1 MSETLSFN
9 DIKITNQVINVC
21 GIFIFT
27 NDFEN
32 IINNSGYIINKN
44 KNNEFKD
51 LFYPSYSKL
60 LFTQKSVNKR
70 YTKYNESEVVSLV
83 IKGKDNNIIKE
94 ASFQINSYNL
104 YLFEDN
110 FGLFS
115 LDITLPNTEVS
126 LSDYSDITFLL
137 RSFVSKLKYNDLDW
151 CQYIEKN
158 VLIDTRIRGEEIL
171 VDEFSG
177 SKFKLYQVIQI
188 NSQISEADQTSLLID
203 LATISKIGSS
213 VSDNYDS
220 NSKEYYQN
228 LIDSN
233 LISVFKN
240 WKALSLFDTFT
251 IVGYNILDQEWK
263 VNNYKN
269 LYFNIYLI
277 NIYIK
282 YSLFRYNFQIID
294 FPKKLRE
301 KFENFITEY
310 NLTQISYNF
319 LPNLLHNKQRVSLEI
334 PDELNVLNDKII
346 KLSDKIKEEQ
356 QSKTNFILGI
366 ISFFSSLAA
375 FSPIVEFVIQ
385 VKEKF
390 HIVNFIFYSL
400 SSILIIFIAFFV
412 LYFLYPNE
420 IKSKWGQI
428 FTKKK

>member
-1 MSETLSFN
+1 MESNLPYK
-9 DIKITNQVINVC
+9 DIKITNHIINVC
-21 GIFIFT
+21 GIFLYS

-32 IINNSGYIINKN
+32 KIYQSGYKLNINSN
-44 KNNEFKD
+44 YKD
-51 LFYPSYSKL
+51 LFYPTYSKL

-70 YTKYNESEVVSLV
+70 YTKYTESEFLTLL
-83 IKGKDNNIIKE
+83 IRGRDNNIIKE

-115 LDITLPNTEVS
+115 LDISLADADIS
-126 LSDYSDITFLL
+126 LSEYSDATFLL
-137 RSFVSKLKYNDLDW
+137 RSFGSKLKNNDIDW

-158 VLIDTRIRGEEIL
+158 VLIETRIRGEEIL

-177 SKFKLYQVIQI
+177 SKFKLYQVIQL
-188 NSQISEADQTSLLID
+188 NTQISEAEQTSLLID
-203 LATISKIGSS
+203 IATISKIGSS
-213 VSDNYDS
+213 ISDSYDS

-240 WKALSLFDTFT
+240 WKGLSLFDTFT
-251 IVGYNILDQEWK
+251 ILGYNILDQDWK
-263 VNNYKN
+263 LNNYKD

-282 YSLFRYNFQIID
+282 YSLFRYNFQVID

-301 KFENFITEY
+301 KFENFIAEY

-334 PDELNVLNDKII
+334 PEELCGLNDKII

-375 FSPIVEFVIQ
+375 FSPIVDFAYEL
-385 VKEKF
+385 KNKF
-390 HIVNFIFYSL
+390 HLNNFIFYSIYV
-400 SSILIIFIAFFV
+400 ILH
-412 LYFLYPNE
+412 
-420 IKSKWGQI
+420 
-428 FTKKK
+428 T

>member
-1 MSETLSFN
+1 MESNLPYK
-9 DIKITNQVINVC
+9 DIKITNHIINVC
-21 GIFIFT
+21 GIFLYS

-32 IINNSGYIINKN
+32 KIYQSGYKLNINSN
-44 KNNEFKD
+44 YKD
-51 LFYPSYSKL
+51 LFYPTYSKL

-70 YTKYNESEVVSLV
+70 YSKYTESEFLTLL
-83 IKGKDNNIIKE
+83 IRGRDNNIIKE

-115 LDITLPNTEVS
+115 LDISLADADIS
-126 LSDYSDITFLL
+126 LSEYSDATFLL
-137 RSFVSKLKYNDLDW
+137 RSFGSKLKNNDIDW

-158 VLIDTRIRGEEIL
+158 VLIETRIRGEEIL

-177 SKFKLYQVIQI
+177 SKFKLYQVIQL
-188 NSQISEADQTSLLID
+188 NTQISEAEQTSLLID

-213 VSDNYDS
+213 ISDSYDS

-240 WKALSLFDTFT
+240 WKGLSLFDTFT
-251 IVGYNILDQEWK
+251 ILGYNILDQDWK
-263 VNNYKN
+263 LNNYKD

-282 YSLFRYNFQIID
+282 YSLFRYNFQVID

-301 KFENFITEY
+301 KFENFIAEY

-334 PDELNVLNDKII
+334 PEELSGLNDKII

-375 FSPIVEFVIQ
+375 FSPIVDFAYELKNKV
-385 VKEKF
+385 
-390 HIVNFIFYSL
+390 HLNNFIFYSI
-400 SSILIIFIAFFV
+400 SSILTLLITFFI

-420 IKSKWGQI
+420 IKSRWGQI
-428 FTKKK
+428 FSKKK

>member
-1 MSETLSFN
+1 MESNLSYK
-9 DIKITNQVINVC
+9 DIKITNHIINVC
-21 GIFIFT
+21 GIFLYS

-32 IINNSGYIINKN
+32 KIYQSGYKLNINSN
-44 KNNEFKD
+44 YKD
-51 LFYPSYSKL
+51 LFYPTYSKL

-70 YTKYNESEVVSLV
+70 YTKYTESEFLTLL
-83 IKGKDNNIIKE
+83 IRGRDNNIIKE

-115 LDITLPNTEVS
+115 LDISLADADIS
-126 LSDYSDITFLL
+126 LSEYSDATFLL
-137 RSFVSKLKYNDLDW
+137 RSFGSKLKNNDIDW

-158 VLIDTRIRGEEIL
+158 VLIETRIRGEEIL

-177 SKFKLYQVIQI
+177 SKFKLYQVIQL
-188 NSQISEADQTSLLID
+188 NTQISEAEQTSLLID
-203 LATISKIGSS
+203 IATISKIGSS
-213 VSDNYDS
+213 ISDSYDS

-240 WKALSLFDTFT
+240 WKGLSLFDTFT
-251 IVGYNILDQEWK
+251 ILGYNILDQDWK
-263 VNNYKN
+263 LNNYKD

-282 YSLFRYNFQIID
+282 YSLFRYNFQVID

-301 KFENFITEY
+301 KFENFIAEY

-334 PDELNVLNDKII
+334 PEELSGLNDKII

-375 FSPIVEFVIQ
+375 FSPIVDFAYEL
-385 VKEKF
+385 KNKF
-390 HIVNFIFYSL
+390 HLNNFIFYSI
-400 SSILIIFIAFFV
+400 SSILTLLITFF
-412 LYFLYPNE
+412 
-420 IKSKWGQI
+420 KSL
-428 FTKKK
+428 

>member
-1 MSETLSFN
+1 MESNLPYK
-9 DIKITNQVINVC
+9 DIKITNHIINVC
-21 GIFIFT
+21 GIFLYS

-32 IINNSGYIINKN
+32 KIYQSGYKLNINSN
-44 KNNEFKD
+44 YKD
-51 LFYPSYSKL
+51 LFYPTYSKL

-70 YTKYNESEVVSLV
+70 YTKYTESEFLTLL
-83 IKGKDNNIIKE
+83 IRGRDNNIIKE

-115 LDITLPNTEVS
+115 LDISLADADIS
-126 LSDYSDITFLL
+126 LSEYSDATFLL
-137 RSFVSKLKYNDLDW
+137 RSFGSKLKNNDIDW

-158 VLIDTRIRGEEIL
+158 VLIETRIRGEEIL

-177 SKFKLYQVIQI
+177 SKFKLYQVIQL
-188 NSQISEADQTSLLID
+188 NTQISEAEQTSLLID
-203 LATISKIGSS
+203 IATISKIGSS
-213 VSDNYDS
+213 ISDSYDS

-240 WKALSLFDTFT
+240 WKGLSLFDTFT
-251 IVGYNILDQEWK
+251 ILGYNILDQDWK
-263 VNNYKN
+263 LNNYKD

-282 YSLFRYNFQIID
+282 YSLFRYNFQVID

-301 KFENFITEY
+301 KFENFIAEY

-334 PDELNVLNDKII
+334 PEELSGLNDKII
-346 KLSDKIKEEQ
+346 KLSDKIIEEQ

-375 FSPIVEFVIQ
+375 FSPIVDFAYEL
-385 VKEKF
+385 KNKF
-390 HIVNFIFYSL
+390 HLNNFIFYSI
-400 SSILIIFIAFFV
+400 SSILTLLITFFI
-412 LYFLYPNE
+412 LHFLYPNE
-420 IKSKWGQI
+420 IKSRWGQI
-428 FTKKK
+428 FSKKK

>member
-1 MSETLSFN
+1 MESNLPYK
-9 DIKITNQVINVC
+9 DIKITNHIINVC
-21 GIFIFT
+21 GIFLYS

-32 IINNSGYIINKN
+32 KIYQSGYKLNINSN
-44 KNNEFKD
+44 YKD
-51 LFYPSYSKL
+51 LFYPTYSKL

-70 YTKYNESEVVSLV
+70 YTKYTESEFLTLL
-83 IKGKDNNIIKE
+83 IRGRDNNIIKE

-115 LDITLPNTEVS
+115 LDISLADADIS
-126 LSDYSDITFLL
+126 LSEYSDATFLL
-137 RSFVSKLKYNDLDW
+137 RSFGSKLKNNDIDW

-158 VLIDTRIRGEEIL
+158 VLIETRIRGEEIL

-177 SKFKLYQVIQI
+177 SKFKLYQVIQL
-188 NSQISEADQTSLLID
+188 NTQISEAEQTSLLID

-213 VSDNYDS
+213 ISDSYDS

-240 WKALSLFDTFT
+240 WKGLSLFDTFT
-251 IVGYNILDQEWK
+251 ILGYNILDQDWK
-263 VNNYKN
+263 LNNYKD

-282 YSLFRYNFQIID
+282 YSLFRYNFQVID

-301 KFENFITEY
+301 KFENFIAEY

-334 PDELNVLNDKII
+334 PEELSGLNDKII

-375 FSPIVEFVIQ
+375 FSPIVDFAYELKNKI
-385 VKEKF
+385 
-390 HIVNFIFYSL
+390 HLNNFIFYSI
-400 SSILIIFIAFFV
+400 STILTLLITFFI

-420 IKSKWGQI
+420 IKSRWGQI
-428 FTKKK
+428 FSKKK

>member
-1 MSETLSFN
+1 MESNLPYK
-9 DIKITNQVINVC
+9 DIKITNHIINVC
-21 GIFIFT
+21 GIFLYS

-32 IINNSGYIINKN
+32 KIYQSGYKLNINSN
-44 KNNEFKD
+44 YKD
-51 LFYPSYSKL
+51 LFYPTYSKL

-70 YTKYNESEVVSLV
+70 YTKYTESEFLTLL
-83 IKGKDNNIIKE
+83 IRGRDNNIIKE

-115 LDITLPNTEVS
+115 LDISLADADIS
-126 LSDYSDITFLL
+126 LSEYSDATFLL
-137 RSFVSKLKYNDLDW
+137 RSFGSKLKNNDIDW

-158 VLIDTRIRGEEIL
+158 VLIETRIRGEEIL

-177 SKFKLYQVIQI
+177 SKFKLYQVIQL
-188 NSQISEADQTSLLID
+188 NTQISEAEQTSLLID

-213 VSDNYDS
+213 ISDSYDS

-240 WKALSLFDTFT
+240 WKGLSLFDTFT
-251 IVGYNILDQEWK
+251 ILGYNILDQDWK
-263 VNNYKN
+263 LNNYKD

-282 YSLFRYNFQIID
+282 YSLFRYNFQVID

-301 KFENFITEY
+301 KFENFIAEY

-334 PDELNVLNDKII
+334 PEELSGLNDKII

-375 FSPIVEFVIQ
+375 FSPIVDFAYELKNKV
-385 VKEKF
+385 
-390 HIVNFIFYSL
+390 HLNNFIFYSI
-400 SSILIIFIAFFV
+400 SSILTLLITFFI

-420 IKSKWGQI
+420 IKSRWGQI
-428 FTKKK
+428 FSKKK

>member
-1 MSETLSFN
+1 MESNLPYK
-9 DIKITNQVINVC
+9 DIKITNHIINVC
-21 GIFIFT
+21 GIFLYS

-32 IINNSGYIINKN
+32 KIYQSGYKLNINSN
-44 KNNEFKD
+44 YKD
-51 LFYPSYSKL
+51 LFYPTYSKL

-70 YTKYNESEVVSLV
+70 YTKYTESEFLTLL
-83 IKGKDNNIIKE
+83 IRGRDNNIIKE

-115 LDITLPNTEVS
+115 LDISLADADIS
-126 LSDYSDITFLL
+126 LSEYSDATFLL
-137 RSFVSKLKYNDLDW
+137 RSFGSKLKNNDIDW

-158 VLIDTRIRGEEIL
+158 VLIETRIRGEEIL

-177 SKFKLYQVIQI
+177 SKFKLYQVIQL
-188 NSQISEADQTSLLID
+188 NTQISEAEQTSLLID
-203 LATISKIGSS
+203 IATISKIGSS
-213 VSDNYDS
+213 ISDSYDS

-240 WKALSLFDTFT
+240 WKGLSLFDTFT
-251 IVGYNILDQEWK
+251 ILGYNILDQDWK
-263 VNNYKN
+263 LNNYKD

-282 YSLFRYNFQIID
+282 YSLFRYNFQVID

-301 KFENFITEY
+301 KFENFIAEY

-334 PDELNVLNDKII
+334 PEELSGLNDKII

-375 FSPIVEFVIQ
+375 FSPIVDFAYE
-385 VKEKF
+385 
-390 HIVNFIFYSL
+390 L
-400 SSILIIFIAFFV
+400 
-412 LYFLYPNE
+412 
-420 IKSKWGQI
+420 
-428 FTKKK
+428 